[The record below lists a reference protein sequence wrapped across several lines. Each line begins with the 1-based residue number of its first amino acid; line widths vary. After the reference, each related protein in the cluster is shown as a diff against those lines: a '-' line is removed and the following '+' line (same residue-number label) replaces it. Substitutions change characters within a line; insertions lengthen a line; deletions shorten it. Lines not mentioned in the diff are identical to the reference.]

1 MMLTN
6 YSLLVL
12 VCLLI
17 FKYSEQKKFKEEE
30 KPSWAKK
37 DIRDYSDA
45 DLERLFDQWEEDE
58 EPLEDDELPEH
69 LRPQPKIDFS
79 QIKDSDPES
88 LLKLSKKGRTLMVF
102 VQVDE
107 TLSREQTEDLTKI
120 WQTGLW
126 SNHIQAERY
135 LVDDNRAI
143 FLFKDGSQAWDAKDF
158 LIEQEGCRDVTVEN
172 KVYEGKHVKLS
183 KKSKD
188 NVSEKKGKVEEAM
201 RDEL

>member
-1 MMLTN
+1 MWQHLLKQLN
-6 YSLLVL
+6 SFRSLL
-12 VCLLI
+12 
-17 FKYSEQKKFKEEE
+17 
-30 KPSWAKK
+30 
-37 DIRDYSDA
+37 SDMM
-45 DLERLFDQWEEDE
+45 EDE